1 MLKSVK
7 KMTDWENERTRK
19 IEEKRLQQT
28 DPMEEECSFR
38 PAVNKKT
45 GEKRRTQEQ
54 FLAD

>member
-7 KMTDWENERTRK
+7 KMNDWENERKRK
-19 IEEKRLQQT
+19 VEEKRLQQS

-45 GEKRRTQEQ
+45 GEKRRT
-54 FLAD
+54 